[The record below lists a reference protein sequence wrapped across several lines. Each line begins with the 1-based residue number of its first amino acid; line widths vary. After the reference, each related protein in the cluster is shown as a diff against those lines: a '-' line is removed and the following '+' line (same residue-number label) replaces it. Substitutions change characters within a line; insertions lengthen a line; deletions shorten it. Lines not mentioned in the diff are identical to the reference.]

1 MANNEV
7 IKVDDQEL
15 EDVLN
20 WAVEHG
26 MQGSTEHPD
35 GTYEEGVADC
45 IRWMLGAIKTR
56 PDEA

>member
-1 MANNEV
+1 MASQEV
-7 IKVDDQEL
+7 IRVDDQEL

-20 WAVEHG
+20 WAVAHCRE
-26 MQGSTEHPD
+26 GSTEHPD